1 MGTLRFDSKVPG
13 RSYKALKLVGGTMV
27 AAGVHQSEV
36 VDVRDYAILRGIVK
50 SDQNGATNGFIL
62 QEGVIDSTD
71 TFKALKSTTATVT
84 ANTASSV
91 EVALLG
97 EYLRVDFTNGGTVAN
112 DVNMWLLLIPRD
124 LAGV

>member
-97 EYLRVDFTNGGTVAN
+97 EYLRVDFTNGGTAAS

>member
-1 MGTLRFDSKVPG
+1 LGTLRFDSKVPG

-97 EYLRVDFTNGGTVAN
+97 EYLRVDFTNGGN
-112 DVNMWLLLIPRD
+112 
-124 LAGV
+124 